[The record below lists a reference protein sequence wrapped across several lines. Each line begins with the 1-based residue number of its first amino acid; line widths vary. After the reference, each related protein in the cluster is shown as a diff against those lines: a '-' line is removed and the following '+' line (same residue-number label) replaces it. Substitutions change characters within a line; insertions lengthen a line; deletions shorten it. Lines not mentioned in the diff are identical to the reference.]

1 LAATCALALVAVAG
15 LPWQPRRDS
24 AADAHVVSAP
34 PNSNPMPDNSSM
46 LASLDEPPDLYL
58 WLATDDARAL
68 LAE

>member
-1 LAATCALALVAVAG
+1 
-15 LPWQPRRDS
+15 
-24 AADAHVVSAP
+24 
-34 PNSNPMPDNSSM
+34 MPDNSSM